1 MTSWKT
7 IQADR
12 YEVAVVGGG
21 AAGMTAAIAAARTG
35 AKVVLLE
42 RGERPGK
49 KILMTGNGKC
59 NLGNRDLQSSYY
71 YSDNMAMAAS
81 VLERFGTE
89 ETIAFFA
96 SLGLMVRERRGY
108 LYPLSEQAAVVLDVL
123 RYGLKR
129 EGVKVHTQAMVQE
142 VVRVQPKAIKREG
155 VKAQPQAMEREGV
168 KVQPKAMEQGYIL
181 KLDNGSQL
189 WAERVILACGG
200 QAVPKTGSDGNGYAL
215 ARSLGHQVIPP
226 VPSLVQLHCSEKYC
240 KALAGVRAEG
250 TVRIYLEND
259 EEKLQGKNRTSGK
272 SPHYSCHSSDAKGK
286 QGKCPAWEGTCQNER
301 NDWIMEETGEIQLT
315 EYGISGIPVFQLSG
329 GVNQLLAQLS
339 GRVPWQL
346 EPSLGALSGQGKR
359 LRAELDFFPQ
369 YDADA
374 YEQLCR
380 RRMER
385 VGGETVEAF
394 FTGMLHKK
402 IMSVCIRQA
411 GLLPEQDVAGV
422 DRQKLRQVFSLC
434 RRLPFTIT
442 GSHSFDSAQVCRG
455 GVSMQEVDS
464 QLQSK
469 RSLGLYLAGELLH
482 VDGRCGG
489 YNLQWAWAS
498 GYIAG
503 SAAGWAVRASE
514 SKLEKS

>member
-7 IQADR
+7 IPADG
-12 YEVAVVGGG
+12 YDVAVVGGG

-35 AKVVLLE
+35 ARVVALE
-42 RGERPGK
+42 RGDRPGK

-59 NLGNRDLQSSYY
+59 NLGNRDLQPSYY

-108 LYPLSEQAAVVLDVL
+108 LYPVSEQAAVVLDVL
-123 RYGLKR
+123 RYGL
-129 EGVKVHTQAMVQE
+129 
-142 VVRVQPKAIKREG
+142 
-155 VKAQPQAMEREGV
+155 EREGV
-168 KVQPKAMEQGYIL
+168 TVLTQAFVQEMTPARRDEPDILHRQAQRIKDSACQGYLL
-181 KLDNGSQL
+181 KLQNGDRVR
-189 WAERVILACGG
+189 AKRVILACGG
-200 QAVPKTGSDGNGYAL
+200 QAAPKTGSDGSGYDL
-215 ARSLGHQVIPP
+215 ARSLGHCVIPP
-226 VPSLVQLHCSEKYC
+226 VPSLVQLHCGEKYC

-250 TVRIYLEND
+250 AVRICLD
-259 EEKLQGKNRTSGK
+259 EDSKADSLQDCICRE
-272 SPHYSCHSSDAKGK
+272 A
-286 QGKCPAWEGTCQNER
+286 
-301 NDWIMEETGEIQLT
+301 GEIQFT

-329 GVNQLLAQLS
+329 SVNQLLAQ
-339 GRVPWQL
+339 GR
-346 EPSLGALSGQGKR
+346 K
-359 LRAELDFFPQ
+359 LRAEIDFFPQ
-369 YDADA
+369 YGEKD

-380 RRMER
+380 QRLENLK
-385 VGGETVEAF
+385 GQTVETF

-402 IMSVCIRQA
+402 IMNVCIRQA
-411 GLLPEQDVAGV
+411 GLASEQMADGA
-422 DRQKLRQVFSLC
+422 DRQRLRQVFALC

-442 GSHSFDSAQVCRG
+442 GSHPFDSAQVCRG
-455 GVSMQEVDS
+455 GVSLREVDS

-469 RSLGLYLAGELLH
+469 CSPGLYLAGEVLN

-503 SAAGWAVRASE
+503 EAAGLACQT
-514 SKLEKS
+514 EKGQ